1 MYRMQVFKGTI
12 FCCVRFC
19 RRKCYNIC
27 YFHISMFTFGRDSFS
42 FKIDLGVLE
51 NVPHILKNMFYQK
64 LVQIKDKPILDI
76 HFHHVG

>member
-1 MYRMQVFKGTI
+1 MALGFVEENVII
-12 FCCVRFC
+12 FAIF
-19 RRKCYNIC
+19 
-27 YFHISMFTFGRDSFS
+27 ISDVFTFGRDSFS